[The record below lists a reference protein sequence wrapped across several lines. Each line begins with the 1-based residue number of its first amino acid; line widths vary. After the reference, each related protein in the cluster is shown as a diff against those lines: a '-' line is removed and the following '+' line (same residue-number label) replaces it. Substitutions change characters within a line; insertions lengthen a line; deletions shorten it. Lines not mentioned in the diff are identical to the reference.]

1 MASRRAIKAAETRIG
16 ILEATL
22 ERLDER
28 SLAAIPAKEL
38 ADAAGVSPATF
49 FNYFPSK
56 DDILALFV
64 QLWTVEMAW
73 LVARHPEGDPL
84 GAIERMLAST
94 AERSDAHPGILAEI
108 VAYQTRGRF
117 AGELTPPTDEDL
129 QRMFPDREGITE
141 VSREAG
147 LQTVVPPLLARA
159 AELGHLHPDTPV
171 DLVFAAIATI
181 FFGAPVLVR
190 QTESLSL
197 EVAFTTQLRWLWDA
211 HAGPTPR

>member
-28 SLAAIPAKEL
+28 PLAAISAKEL
-38 ADAAGVSPATF
+38 AEVAGVSPATF

-73 LVARHPEGDPL
+73 RVSRHPEGDPL
-84 GAIERMLAST
+84 GAIELMFVST
-94 AERSDAHPGILAEI
+94 AQRSDEHPGILAEI
-108 VAYQTRGRF
+108 VAYQTRNHFG
-117 AGELTPPTDEDL
+117 GELTPPTDEDL
-129 QRMFPDREGITE
+129 RRMFPDCEDIE
-141 VSREAG
+141 QAPREAG
-147 LQTVVPPLLARA
+147 LQTLVPPLLTRA
-159 AELGHLHPDTPV
+159 VELGHLHADTPV

-197 EVAFTTQLRWLWDA
+197 EVAFTTQLRWLWAA
-211 HAGPTPR
+211 HAGPSPR

>member
-16 ILEATL
+16 ILEAAL

-28 SLAAIPAKEL
+28 PLAAIPASEL

-73 LVARHPEGDPL
+73 RVARHPADDPL
-84 GAIERMLAST
+84 GAIELMLSAT
-94 AERSDAHPGILAEI
+94 AEGSDEHPGILAEI
-108 VAYQTRGRF
+108 VAYQTRNHFG
-117 AGELTPPTDEDL
+117 GELTPPTDEDL
-129 QRMFPDREGITE
+129 RRRFPELEGIEE

-147 LQTVVPPLLARA
+147 LQTLVPPLLEHAV
-159 AELGHLHPDTPV
+159 ELGHLHADTPV
-171 DLVFAAIATI
+171 TMLFAAIATL

-190 QTESLSL
+190 QTESLTL
-197 EVAFTTQLRWLWDA
+197 EVAFSTQLRWLWDA